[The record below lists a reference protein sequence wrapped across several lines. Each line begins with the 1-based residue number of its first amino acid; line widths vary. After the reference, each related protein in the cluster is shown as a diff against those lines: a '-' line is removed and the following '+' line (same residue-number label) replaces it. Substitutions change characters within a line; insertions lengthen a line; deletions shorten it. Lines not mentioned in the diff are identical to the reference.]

1 MGSAAVRHNLFQA
14 ASCCLRINAKGSLK
28 FDFLGGIIGFQ
39 AAYPCKPVRKANA
52 GVDDGSLK
60 T

>member
-28 FDFLGGIIGFQ
+28 VDFFGRNNRISGCLSMQTGAQGKRG
-39 AAYPCKPVRKANA
+39 RR
-52 GVDDGSLK
+52 
-60 T
+60 